1 MATTDES
8 DVLRFVIIP
17 KVAHPWFEE
26 VRRGAVMQAE
36 LLQRRVGGRIEVDY
50 LPPARADL
58 AEQGAMLARAC
69 ATDPAGIAIDPLD
82 AIANLPAMAAA
93 RERGIP
99 VVVFDSPAPD
109 PAVPSIGN
117 DYVLQGR
124 IAARRLIDLIGGA
137 GEVAIMQGVPAAPNH
152 RQRYEAQRDELRRHP
167 AITIVDGGIDH
178 DDIPTARRE
187 AAAVLAARP
196 ALRGYLCCD
205 ASGPIGIADAVRQAG
220 RVGEVAVVGMDGL
233 EPILEAIEEG
243 VLDSSSATIPD
254 MQGSMA
260 LLMLWEASQGMR
272 IPQQV
277 DTGIDVITSDNVDGF
292 LAALRARRPS
302 RDAGPGGAGRAAGGP
317 TTVPADPTVPG
328 S

>member
-1 MATTDES
+1 MATADES
-8 DVLRFVIIP
+8 DILRFVIIP

-26 VRRGAVMQAE
+26 VRRGAVMQAG
-36 LLQRRVGGRIEVDY
+36 LLRGRLGGRIEVDY
-50 LPPARADL
+50 MPPASADL
-58 AEQGAMLARAC
+58 QEQDAILARAC
-69 ATDPAGIAIDPLD
+69 ASRPAGIAIDPLD
-82 AIANLPAMAAA
+82 EVANLPALAAA
-93 RERGIP
+93 REQGIP
-99 VVVFDSPAPD
+99 VVLFDSPAPD

-117 DYVLQGR
+117 DYVRQGQ
-124 IAARRLIDLIGGA
+124 IAAQRLVDLIGGV

-152 RQRYEAQRDELRRHP
+152 RQRYEAQRDVLRRHP
-167 AITIVDGGIDH
+167 DITIVDGGIDN

-220 RVGEVAVVGMDGL
+220 RAGEVAVVGMDGL
-233 EPILEAIEEG
+233 EPILEAIKEG

-277 DTGIDVITSDNVDGF
+277 DTGIDVITSENVDGF
-292 LAALRARRPS
+292 LAALRTRRPWQ
-302 RDAGPGGAGRAAGGP
+302 DPGPAEARAADAP
-317 TTVPADPTVPG
+317 TASPADPTVPG